1 MTSYELHRYLTI
13 LQRRHYCAI
22 LMMSIQKCSGN
33 IEISTEISIRMTSYE
48 LHRYL
53 TILQRRHY
61 CAILMMSIQKCS
73 GNIEIST
80 EKQHIPT
87 QIYTHKTIII
97 SLCLL
102 SVQKSVSQ
110 TILFVLALQAWSRVF
125 INNYVVICSS
135 LLAEFL
141 V

>member
-1 MTSYELHRYLTI
+1 M
-13 LQRRHYCAI
+13 
-22 LMMSIQKCSGN
+22 
-33 IEISTEISIRMTSYE
+33 EIYSIRMTSYE

-73 GNIEIST
+73 GNIEINT

-87 QIYTHKTIII
+87 QIYIHKAIII